1 MDEVGIQILH
11 PRIVSYWCFGERTGV
26 KTKISGKT
34 KQKTKNKK
42 NVLLEVRVGVW
53 VRARGLLS
61 ILLFFAALVAMEVEA
76 AVVVGSAA
84 GVGSAA
90 EEAVVEAGVD
100 VGPKVA
106 DRTGAT
112 CSRSPTAPLLS
123 SR

>member
-84 GVGSAA
+84 

>member
-53 VRARGLLS
+53 V
-61 ILLFFAALVAMEVEA
+61 
-76 AVVVGSAA
+76 
-84 GVGSAA
+84 
-90 EEAVVEAGVD
+90 
-100 VGPKVA
+100 
-106 DRTGAT
+106 
-112 CSRSPTAPLLS
+112 
-123 SR
+123 